1 MAGEAGLCGGCAW
14 ADAVR
19 SARGSVFLRCRR
31 SDLDPRYA
39 KYPSLPR
46 LECAGF
52 ELAKD
57 EG

>member
-19 SARGSVFLRCRR
+19 S
-31 SDLDPRYA
+31 DLDARYA

>member
-1 MAGEAGLCGGCAW
+1 MAGEAGLCGVCGW

-46 LECAGF
+46 IECAGF